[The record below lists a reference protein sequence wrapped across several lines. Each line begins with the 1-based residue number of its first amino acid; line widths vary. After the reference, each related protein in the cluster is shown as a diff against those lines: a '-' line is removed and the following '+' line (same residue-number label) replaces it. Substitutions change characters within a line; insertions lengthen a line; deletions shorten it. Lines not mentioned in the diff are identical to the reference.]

1 MTFYQELQLNQA
13 GSKKVIRESET
24 AQEKWRH
31 ILIYLLKIAITVG
44 FCFVFVT
51 LYSLIFGAGNSIVGV
66 VVLLHLLVFKNADLR
81 IDAKQSAGLLA
92 LFFGIMTVAPHLA
105 NLANPFVGLL
115 IHAAAISIL
124 ILFGCHEPR
133 MFNQSTLVLSYLLLY
148 GYDVSGTEYL
158 SRLAGMAVGALLV
171 CAVFY
176 KNHRHQTYDLRA
188 QDILPAFTL
197 THMRSKWQLCQILCV
212 PLVLFLSELFGL
224 PRAMWAGIAAMS
236 AILPV
241 MDDMHARVRGRILG
255 NIAGVLCFFVLYTYL
270 PSAIYAYIGV
280 IGGIG
285 VGFSAKYGWQAVF
298 NTFGAPC
305 DCIPVIWCAHRHGS
319 ARLSERVRRAVRLGL
334 LLDFPLGDA
343 ARGKHASHR
352 FIIYR
357 LSGARSPAGIIRAA
371 CSVCLLF

>member
-13 GSKKVIRESET
+13 GSKKIIRESET

-212 PLVLFLSELFGL
+212 PLVLFLCELFGL

-241 MDDMHARVRGRILG
+241 MDDMHARVRGRIFG

-298 NTFGAPC
+298 NTFGALAIASQLYGVPT
-305 DCIPVIWCAHRHGS
+305 AMG
-319 ARLSERVRRAVRLGL
+319 LRVFQNVFGVLFALGFCLIFHWVMQRRENTQVT
-334 LLDFPLGDA
+334 
-343 ARGKHASHR
+343 AS
-352 FIIYR
+352 
-357 LSGARSPAGIIRAA
+357 
-371 CSVCLLF
+371 